1 VYVNGPATTVGS
13 RLAFGAGLRTSLNPI
28 LFVLPFAFSFG
39 LDFSTF
45 ADFSTFTATLP
56 SLGGFAEYWHF
67 HFPDLQK
74 WQRALGNAEKQIMSE
89 TTQGL
94 QRQKFR

>member
-1 VYVNGPATTVGS
+1 VTTAGL

-28 LFVLPFAFSFG
+28 LFVSPFTFSFG

-45 ADFSTFTATLP
+45 ADFSTFTATFP

-74 WQRALGNAEKQIMSE
+74 WQRALGNAEKQIILE

-94 QRQKFR
+94 QQRMFC